1 MTNNRTILIT
11 GVTGNQGGAV
21 AQALQG
27 TGFHLRGLTRK
38 PDSERA
44 AALARQGVDIVKG
57 DLDDEATL
65 RRALAGAWG
74 VFGVQ
79 NAGEAGVER
88 EEAQGKRLATLARE
102 AGVEHYVYT
111 SVGSAHKRTGVPH
124 FDNKWRIEETVRGLR
139 FPSHVILRPVFFM
152 ENLLAPFSLQG
163 STLAWALGQGTK
175 LQMIAVDDIG
185 WFGARAFTD
194 AAALNRREIDLAG
207 DVRTMPEAAEILTE
221 ALGRPIAF
229 AQTPIEQV
237 RQYSKDMALM
247 LRMVRARRLQRRHR
261 WPGTR
266 VRPRAHEAPRLGT
279 PPRATKWALND
290 SRRARMK
297 AVRLLEYGG
306 QLVFND
312 VPTPTIARDEI
323 LVKIKSTAVNHL
335 DLVEASGTARQI
347 LPIDL
352 PWIPGHEFSGVVEQI
367 GSDVAACAPG
377 DAVFGT
383 TTGMGAYAEYLA
395 VKAAAI
401 ARKPSN
407 LSFEE
412 AASVPVASQ
421 TAWQGIFTHGHLEKG
436 QTILIHGGAGAV
448 GAYAVQLAS
457 HAGATVI
464 ATASGDD
471 EAYLKSIGASRVI
484 DYREAQFEKVLRE
497 KVDVVFDLI
506 GGDTQ
511 KRSFLVLKEGGHL
524 VSATQPVSQEETAR
538 HRVSG
543 VMMRLAPSG
552 DVLGRIAR
560 LLEEGTI
567 RPDVAT
573 VYALQDA
580 AQAWKDIAG
589 NLPGVHGMSPSG
601 PGAARRRSHGK
612 IVLRVA

>member
-1 MTNNRTILIT
+1 
-11 GVTGNQGGAV
+11 
-21 AQALQG
+21 
-27 TGFHLRGLTRK
+27 
-38 PDSERA
+38 
-44 AALARQGVDIVKG
+44 
-57 DLDDEATL
+57 
-65 RRALAGAWG
+65 
-74 VFGVQ
+74 
-79 NAGEAGVER
+79 
-88 EEAQGKRLATLARE
+88 
-102 AGVEHYVYT
+102 
-111 SVGSAHKRTGVPH
+111 
-124 FDNKWRIEETVRGLR
+124 
-139 FPSHVILRPVFFM
+139 
-152 ENLLAPFSLQG
+152 
-163 STLAWALGQGTK
+163 
-175 LQMIAVDDIG
+175 
-185 WFGARAFTD
+185 
-194 AAALNRREIDLAG
+194 
-207 DVRTMPEAAEILTE
+207 
-221 ALGRPIAF
+221 
-229 AQTPIEQV
+229 
-237 RQYSKDMALM
+237 
-247 LRMVRARRLQRRHR
+247 
-261 WPGTR
+261 
-266 VRPRAHEAPRLGT
+266 
-279 PPRATKWALND
+279 
-290 SRRARMK
+290 MK

-312 VPTPTIARDEI
+312 VPTPTIVRDQI
-323 LVKIKSTAVNHL
+323 LVKVKSTAVNHL
-335 DLVEASGTARQI
+335 DLVKASGTARQI

-383 TTGMGAYAEYLA
+383 CEMGAYAEYLA

-412 AASVPVASQ
+412 AASVPVAAE

-464 ATASGDD
+464 ATANGDD
-471 EAYLKSIGASRVI
+471 EAYLNSLGASRVI
-484 DYREAQFEKVLRE
+484 DYREAQFEKVLQE

-524 VSATQPVSQEETAR
+524 VAATQPVSQEETVR

-543 VMMRLAPSG
+543 AMMRLAPSADG
-552 DVLGRIAR
+552 LGRIAR

-601 PGAARRRSHGK
+601 PGAARRRPHGK

>member
-44 AALARQGVDIVKG
+44 AALARHGVDIVKG

-163 STLAWALGQGTK
+163 STLAWALGPGTK

-279 PPRATKWALND
+279 PPRATKWAD

-367 GSDVAACAPG
+367 GSDVAAYAPG

-471 EAYLKSIGASRVI
+471 EAYLNSIGASRVI

-543 VMMRLAPSG
+543 AMMRLAPSG